1 MAKIL
6 TKRGGLIVLVILMA
20 IQFGLIGW
28 LWGRQKNMDARY
40 NSEIDSLSQ
49 NITSAS
55 NGLAYQPVTVS
66 PAEKKIYL
74 PQINLS
80 LPLTTLGTSLVYS
93 PDTAYVTGSTKQP
106 NGPLDE
112 ASIST
117 FSTAGATQSQT
128 QFDCSSVVRI
138 KFEPK
143 PNPYNPSE
151 TPSGSVPLANGK
163 TLQIYA
169 NHLKN
174 CQLEW
179 SMTKVN
185 PDAVAALFKQAQSY

>member
-1 MAKIL
+1 MAKVV
-6 TKRGGLIVLVILMA
+6 TKNSGLIVLVIILA
-20 IQFGLIGW
+20 LQFGLIGW
-28 LWGRQKNMDARY
+28 LWGRQNNMDARY

-49 NITSAS
+49 NITSAN

-66 PAEKKIYL
+66 PSEKKIYL

-93 PDTAYVTGSTKQP
+93 PDTAYVAGTNKQP

-117 FSTAGATQSQT
+117 FSTASAAQSQT
-128 QFDCSSVVRI
+128 QFDCSSVIRI

-143 PNPYNPSE
+143 PSPYNPSE
-151 TPSGSVPLANGK
+151 IPSGSVPLANGK
-163 TLQIYA
+163 ILQIYA

-179 SMTKVN
+179 SMTKVD